1 MVMVARTGDSR
12 NMPGVQFPS
21 VVSFREWSSSHPD
34 VAFLTPYNHL
44 LNLAYLPCSSNSP
57 GSSTFLLVTS
67 GVEMRFLHVDERELL
82 LRKSS
87 LSQLLAHPCHECEE
101 CLLRF
106 QRWYRREQVGPSRF
120 GLKSRA
126 TSQHLTN
133 CFPSSSLLLS
143 VDSLRRGQGFAAS
156 RHRFLQRAELQH
168 LQCLDHVLKLFPSL
182 LLHLNPIQHLFSF
195 FSLHVTCPLHVRI
208 CFVDFYFCKLRVH
221 VCILQFLYVRQ
232 GFLQPA
238 LLVFRF
244 SLGPFCLTHCP
255 SDLFGSSSSAFLWLS
270 VLWSLQVCS
279 FPSHRSCCSRQIHAP
294 AFHHLPALSFPLV
307 CTVDFSSSG
316 ASLDR
321 PFLHLLCPSI
331 MFPFSFDIPRCVPV
345 ALSSRA
351 TTCIQDA
358 AQ

>member
-34 VAFLTPYNHL
+34 AAFLTPYNHL
-44 LNLAYLPCSSNSP
+44 LNLAYLQCSSNSP

-67 GVEMRFLHVDERELL
+67 GVEMRFLHVDEHELL

-87 LSQLLAHPCHECEE
+87 LSPLLAHPCHECEE

-133 CFPSSSLLLS
+133 CFPSSSFYPSTHFVVVRALPPLDI
-143 VDSLRRGQGFAAS
+143 DSCK
-156 RHRFLQRAELQH
+156 ELEH

-195 FSLHVTCPLHVRI
+195 FSLHVTCPLHVWI
-208 CFVDFYFCKLRVH
+208 
-221 VCILQFLYVRQ
+221 
-232 GFLQPA
+232 
-238 LLVFRF
+238 
-244 SLGPFCLTHCP
+244 
-255 SDLFGSSSSAFLWLS
+255 
-270 VLWSLQVCS
+270 
-279 FPSHRSCCSRQIHAP
+279 AP
-294 AFHHLPALSFPLV
+294 
-307 CTVDFSSSG
+307 G
-316 ASLDR
+316 
-321 PFLHLLCPSI
+321 
-331 MFPFSFDIPRCVPV
+331 
-345 ALSSRA
+345 
-351 TTCIQDA
+351 
-358 AQ
+358 